1 MDIHSCVKIVIVSH
15 FGDIGDPC
23 MSHLK
28 AGNCDGHISGW
39 GEVVSV
45 FVLEVFILDVQHQLG
60 IVGSKMADCKA
71 VLSIEV
77 LFYDVRV
84 VGPGVADFAN
94 GS

>member
-1 MDIHSCVKIVIVSH
+1 
-15 FGDIGDPC
+15 
-23 MSHLK
+23 
-28 AGNCDGHISGW
+28 
-39 GEVVSV
+39 
-45 FVLEVFILDVQHQLG
+45 
-60 IVGSKMADCKA
+60 MADCKA